1 MHRQRHKSPNER
13 NTIISGI
20 GQSIDIVTAILL
32 LTGQI
37 TVTGVF
43 VSPNGFWLSMTGP
56 VFGGVRLTGK
66 TVASSTVLD
75 AVDIVTALLLILGLI
90 TVSGPWISSSSFNL
104 TVSGPI
110 FGVTSVPLPI
120 NTSESL
126 RQFSRQFRREVV
138 SKFLGA
144 DD

>member
-13 NTIISGI
+13 KTFISGI
-20 GQSIDIVTAILL
+20 GQSIDIVAAILL

-37 TVTGVF
+37 TVTGAF

-66 TVASSTVLD
+66 NVVSDAVLD

-120 NTSESL
+120 DISESV
-126 RQFSRQFRREVV
+126 REFSRQFRREVV
-138 SKFLGA
+138 AKFLVE